1 MITTIFCAAFSIYI
15 LILLARAIFSWIPVD
30 PQSPWQAISSFCFRA
45 TEPLLA
51 PVRSIIPVVQL
62 GGMGL
67 DLSFMVVFFVLVFVW
82 QILC

>member
-1 MITTIFCAAFSIYI
+1 MIAIVCAALSIYI

-30 PQSPWQAISSFCFRA
+30 PQSVWQSINSFCFRA
-45 TEPLLA
+45 TEPVLA

-67 DLSFMVVFFVLVFVW
+67 DLSFMVVFFAIIIVW
-82 QILC
+82 QAIC